1 MAKLYFNYS
10 SMNAGKSTMLL
21 QANHNYKERGM
32 NTVIY
37 TSSIDNRYGKKEIVS
52 RIGLKEESNIFF
64 SSTDIYKEII
74 NFNKEK
80 KVDCVLIDEA
90 QFLNKDQVTQLGQIV
105 DELDIPVLTFGIRT
119 DFKGNLFE
127 GSEYLLAW
135 ADNFKEIK
143 TVCHCGRKATMVLR
157 LDKSGNVIEE
167 GDQIEVGGNEKYVS
181 ICRKHFYE
189 KNIGKSK

>member
-52 RIGLKEESNIFF
+52 RIGLKAESNIF
-64 SSTDIYKEII
+64 SDSTDIYKEII
-74 NFNKEK
+74 NFNEEK

-90 QFLNKDQVTQLGQIV
+90 QFLNKYQVTQLGQIV

-135 ADNFKEIK
+135 ADNLKEIK